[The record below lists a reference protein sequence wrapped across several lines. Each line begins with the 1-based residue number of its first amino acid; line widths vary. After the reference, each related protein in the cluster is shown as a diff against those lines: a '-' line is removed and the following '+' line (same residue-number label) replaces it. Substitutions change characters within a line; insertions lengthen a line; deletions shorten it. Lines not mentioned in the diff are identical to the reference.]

1 MLSDISPPYLWRWIL
16 SLLKIHCTVTFTEG
30 EWSHRQHRSH
40 YKHGVPDPRPT
51 TEALSYT
58 HQRGPRVLP
67 SPKGPSV
74 MLTGQ
79 AVTSVAARVVGRWK
93 DDEAPSAFRN
103 ASGATCK
110 CPCSQYAVLWKLEG
124 PARGECVRRAPTDPH
139 PPPLLLW
146 PCPEKGLEVSGWQN
160 HKANPGWQ
168 RRWPQESWNNIH
180 LLEMSHYTL
189 PFSIRQR
196 AGRSVGAP
204 TALPQWARP
213 GSPRGHPSTCAL
225 PTLHL
230 LPDDASHTAS
240 LLREQVTGGKPSGPA
255 LWSL

>member
-1 MLSDISPPYLWRWIL
+1 MDPHSPENPLHCDLHRRGVVPQRAQV
-16 SLLKIHCTVTFTEG
+16 SLQAWGSRPPAH
-30 EWSHRQHRSH
+30 HRSSVSH
-40 YKHGVPDPRPT
+40 TPEWAERP
-51 TEALSYT
+51 S
-58 HQRGPRVLP
+58 QPQ
-67 SPKGPSV
+67 GPSA

-168 RRWPQESWNNIH
+168 RRWPQESWNNVH

-230 LPDDASHTAS
+230 LPDDASHTVS